1 MPLRET
7 LEKQGNWLFKW
18 RSYLPLFLLP
28 VILVA
33 LRDAGL
39 LQRAEGDLIDDFRE
53 AFCVMVSLSGLFIR
67 CLTIGYAPAG
77 TSGRNTREQRADTL
91 NTTGMYSIVRHPL
104 YLGNLV
110 ISLGGVLFI
119 AVLWFDLLAI
129 FVFWL
134 YYTLIMLAEEEFLR
148 KKFGDTFLEWAGSTP
163 AFFPRFGKKLRRPEL
178 PFSFKNVLRREYS
191 TLFAIIASFTFLDL
205 SEDFLASGKFEFDWG
220 WATFFAAGLIIY
232 AVLRILKKSGIFDIK
247 GR

>member
-18 RSYLPLFLLP
+18 RSYLPLLFLP
-28 VILVA
+28 VIFIA

-39 LQRAEGDLIDDFRE
+39 LQRAEGDLIDDIRE
-53 AFCVMVSLSGLFIR
+53 ALCVMISLSGLFIR
-67 CLTIGYAPAG
+67 CLTIGYAPVG

-91 NTTGMYSIVRHPL
+91 NTTGMYSLVRHPL

-129 FVFWL
+129 FAFWL

-148 KKFGDTFLEWAGSTP
+148 KRFGDTFLKWAGNTP
-163 AFFPRFGKKLRRPEL
+163 AFFPRFGKKMRKPEL
-178 PFSFKNVLRREYS
+178 PFSLNNVIRREYS

-205 SEDFLASGKFEFDWG
+205 SEDFFANGKFEFDWG
-220 WATFFAAGLIIY
+220 WVGFFAAGLIIY
-232 AVLRILKKSGIFDIK
+232 VILRAFKKAGVFDVK

>member
-18 RSYLPLFLLP
+18 RSYLPLLFLP
-28 VILVA
+28 VIIIA

-39 LQRAEGDLIDDFRE
+39 LQRAEGDLIDEIRE
-53 AFCVMVSLSGLFIR
+53 GFCVMISLAGLFIR
-67 CLTIGYAPAG
+67 CLTVGYVPIG
-77 TSGRNTREQRADTL
+77 TSGRNTREQRADAL

-104 YLGNLV
+104 YFGNFV
-110 ISLGGVLFI
+110 ISLGGILFI

-129 FVFWL
+129 FAFLL

-148 KKFGDTFLEWAGSTP
+148 KKFGDIFLKWAENTP
-163 AFFPRFGKKLRRPEL
+163 VFSPLLGKKLRRPEL
-178 PFSFKNVLRREYS
+178 TFSFKNVLRREYS
-191 TLFAIIASFTFLDL
+191 SLFAIIAGFTFLDL
-205 SEDFLASGKFEFDWG
+205 AEDFFANGKFEFDWG
-220 WATFFAAGLIIY
+220 WATFFAVGLITYVI
-232 AVLRILKKSGIFDIK
+232 LRALKKLKVFDVD

>member
-18 RSYLPLFLLP
+18 RSCLLLLCLP
-28 VILVA
+28 VILIA

-39 LQRAEGDLIDDFRE
+39 LQRAEGDLIDDIRE
-53 AFCVMVSLSGLFIR
+53 AFCVMVSLSGLLIR

-104 YLGNLV
+104 YLGNFIV
-110 ISLGGVLFI
+110 ALGAVLFI

-129 FVFWL
+129 FAFLL
-134 YYTLIMLAEEEFLR
+134 YYTLIMFAEEEFLR
-148 KKFGDTFLEWAGSTP
+148 RKFGDAFLKWSGNTP
-163 AFFPRFGKKLRRPEL
+163 AFFPSFGKKLRKPEL
-178 PFSFKNVLRREYS
+178 PFSFNNVLRREYS

-205 SEDFLASGKFEFDWG
+205 SEDFFASGKFEFDWG
-220 WATFFAAGLIIY
+220 WVMFFAAGLMIY
-232 AVLRILKKSGIFDIK
+232 VILRAMKKSGIFNVK